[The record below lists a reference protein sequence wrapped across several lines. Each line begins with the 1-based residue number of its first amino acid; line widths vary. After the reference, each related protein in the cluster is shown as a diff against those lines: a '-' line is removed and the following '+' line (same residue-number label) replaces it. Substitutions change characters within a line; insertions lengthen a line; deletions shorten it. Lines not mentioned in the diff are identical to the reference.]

1 MVADSAAAKIT
12 LRPGCQTDAASLA
25 ALSIEVWLGTYLR
38 HGISKRFADYVFE
51 TLTPDRFAQHLQ
63 TSSEIF
69 ILSQNQEG
77 IDGFL
82 RLSQGVE
89 PPTGPGSALEI
100 ATLYVQ
106 PRHQGRGIGQSLLQA
121 AVQRAQDLGAP
132 RPWLT
137 TNAQNTKAIGFYQR
151 QGFAITGET
160 AFCLGAE
167 SYPNTLLTYSP
178 ALV

>member
-1 MVADSAAAKIT
+1 MVADSAAAKIS
-12 LRPGCQTDAASLA
+12 LRPACQSDAASLA
-25 ALSIEVWLGTYLR
+25 ALSIEVWLGTYL
-38 HGISKRFADYVFE
+38 HHDISKRFADYVFE
-51 TLTPDRFAQHLQ
+51 TLTPDRFTQHLQ

-82 RLSQGVE
+82 RLSRGAE

-106 PRHQGRGIGQSLLQA
+106 PRHQGRGIGQALLQA
-121 AVQRAQDLGAP
+121 AVQRGQDLDAP
-132 RPWLT
+132 RPWLA

-151 QGFAITGET
+151 MGFALTGVI
-160 AFCLGAE
+160 AFCLGTE
-167 SYPNTLLTYSP
+167 SYPNTLLTYCP
-178 ALV
+178 APV